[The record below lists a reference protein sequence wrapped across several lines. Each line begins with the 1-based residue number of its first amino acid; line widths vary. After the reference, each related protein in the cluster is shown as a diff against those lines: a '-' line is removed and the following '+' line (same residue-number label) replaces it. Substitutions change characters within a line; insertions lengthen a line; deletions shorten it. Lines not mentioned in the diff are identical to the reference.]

1 MMKRYLVKIKST
13 ECRDELVRR
22 FEKVGAAE
30 AIPDYLIVKTD
41 QPIEAIRACPGVEAV
56 ELDEQATPSA
66 VNQVAPPGWALPW
79 LSNSGG
85 SYKNDKTGAGV
96 DIYIMDT
103 GIRDT
108 HVDLADRV
116 RTLWSFDDAPYS
128 LAGGQSPTH
137 GTSVAGCAA
146 GTAYGTAK
154 EASIVNI
161 RIDFMTSTIL
171 KGLDR
176 ILRDHLDKLDD
187 RPSVLNF
194 SGGSIS
200 PMIGDIFAR
209 LVQYGIVVVAAAGN
223 ESAPISSYP
232 ASNDWVV
239 SVGSLNEQEKPSWFT
254 NKQANIYAP
263 GQNILTASVF
273 SDTSAQITSGTSF
286 SCPYYAGLLACLL
299 EGSDKFN
306 TGALV
311 ETFNFAMRRQI
322 ADQNRVPFFDNGG
335 YTINTANT
343 KGLGGVYYVSPSKQ
357 YTDAEIEEFLRV
369 NEANPQLIAAAALS
383 GNVSLRRL
391 SRASAYTA
399 DQINEYFASAGVKTW
414 WTP

>member
-1 MMKRYLVKIKST
+1 MKKYLVKIRSQ
-13 ECRDELVRR
+13 EFRNELVSR
-22 FEKVGAAE
+22 FEKVGTAE

-41 QPIEAIRACPGVEAV
+41 QPIEAIKACPGVDAV

-108 HVDLADRV
+108 HVDLAGRV
-116 RTLWSFDDAPYS
+116 RTLWSFDDVPYS
-128 LAGGQSPTH
+128 ITGGQSPTH

-146 GTAYGTAK
+146 GTLYGTAK
-154 EASIVNI
+154 GASIVNI

-176 ILRDHLDKLDD
+176 ILRDHLDKPDG
-187 RPSVLNF
+187 RTSVLNF

-209 LVQYGIVVVAAAGN
+209 LVKYGIVVVAAAGN
-223 ESAPISSYP
+223 ESAPVSSYP
-232 ASNDWVV
+232 ARNDWVV
-239 SVGSLNEQEKPSWFT
+239 SVGSLNEQQGPSWFT
-254 NKQANIYAP
+254 NRQADVYAP
-263 GQNILTASVF
+263 GQSILTASVF
-273 SDTSAQITSGTSF
+273 SDTSTEITSGTSF

-306 TGALV
+306 TAGLV
-311 ETFNFAMRRQI
+311 ETFTFAMRRQI
-322 ADQNRVPFFDNGG
+322 ADQSRVPFFNNGG

-343 KGLGGVYYVSPSKQ
+343 KGLDGVYYVAPSKQ
-357 YTDAEIEEFLRV
+357 HTDNEIEDFLLA
-369 NEANPQLIAAAALS
+369 NESEPQLIADAALI
-383 GNVSLRRL
+383 GNVSLSRL
-391 SRASAYTA
+391 ARASGYSE
-399 DQINEYFASAGVKTW
+399 DQINEYFASAGVKTCW
-414 WTP
+414 AN